1 MAIGFMR
8 ATECKVSASSQYDY
22 ITRNGKYRGKD
33 DLIEAGSE
41 NMPDW
46 AQRSP
51 RRFWSTADRYEINKK
66 VPTTDKEKKYLR
78 SKCKSLIIALPKEM
92 TDEQLKIYT
101 KRVLKKMFPGHAYTY
116 AIHRPRHGG
125 KLTGID
131 NPHVHVMLCTRL
143 IEQDRPNLPPNQ
155 YFLKGKKCKDGSI
168 TGGYRKDPSM
178 RKQWLARMKVLYA
191 QLMNEELKEIKRYR
205 PATIVFKDKGGKS
218 RHIGVKAVARI
229 IKGQKSDYLQQYID
243 NQIAQ
248 TMHKYRQAVVDAQK
262 TNAPP
267 ATDIDRLAVAFFHPT
282 SLFNKQ
288 KRAKELLARRVSR
301 MDKDDY
307 GYNRDIEWAK
317 EDAVEGVRPVLDMIN
332 HIKKWCI
339 ANKIDTSKMIVPSNH
354 AKTLEEL
361 QKFDNYQKWKEK
373 KENEEYERKSRG
385 INTHK
390 AKEKPSEA
398 KIERP
403 RAISKAKEPKKND
416 LSLHIHDSEKEKTP
430 VIILPKKMGKGHG
443 HGDGGR

>member
-33 DLIEAGSE
+33 DLIECGSE

-101 KRVLKKMFPGHAYTY
+101 KKVLRKMFPGHAYTY

-155 YFLKGKKCKDGSI
+155 YFAKGKKCKDGSI
-168 TGGYRKDPSM
+168 TGGYRKDPGM
-178 RKQWLARMKVLYA
+178 RYQWLNRMKALYA
-191 QLMNEELKEIKRYR
+191 QLMNEELRAIKRYR
-205 PATIVFKDKGGKS
+205 PPTIVFEDKGGKS

-229 IKGQKSDYLQQYID
+229 IKGKKSDYLQEYID
-243 NQIAQ
+243 NQIAK
-248 TMHKYRQAVVDAQK
+248 TMHTYRQAIVDAQK
-262 TNAPP
+262 SNAPP
-267 ATDIDRLAVAFFHPT
+267 ATDIDRLAVAFFHP
-282 SLFNKQ
+282 SSIFNK
-288 KRAKELLARRVSR
+288 KVRDKELLARRVSK
-301 MDKDDY
+301 MDKDSY
-307 GYNRDIEWAK
+307 SYRRDIEWAK

-332 HIKKWCI
+332 HIKSWCV
-339 ANKIDTSKMIVPSNH
+339 ANKIDTSKMIVPSKH
-354 AKTLEEL
+354 AKTLEDL
-361 QKFDNYQKWKEK
+361 RIFDIQQKEKEK
-373 KENEEYERKSRG
+373 KENEEYERKLRG
-385 INTHK
+385 TNTHK
-390 AKEKPSEA
+390 TQEKPSES
-398 KIERP
+398 KIEHSRTMP
-403 RAISKAKEPKKND
+403 KAKAPKKND
-416 LSLHIHDSEKEKTP
+416 LALHIHDSEKERKP
-430 VIILPKKMGKGHG
+430 GIIPPKKLGKGKG
-443 HGDGGR
+443 NEGR